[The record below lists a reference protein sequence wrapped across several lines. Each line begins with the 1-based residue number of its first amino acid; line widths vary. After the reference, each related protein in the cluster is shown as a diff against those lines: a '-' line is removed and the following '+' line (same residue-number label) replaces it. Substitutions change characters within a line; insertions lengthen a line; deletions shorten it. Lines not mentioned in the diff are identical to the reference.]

1 MPRQQS
7 RVLSAVGNQFFTLG
21 RRAVWRWTDHMRDN
35 IDVVASDELGQDAC
49 DQGAIGIVDLVEV
62 VNLMRPGPGEPFSFR
77 PGAQFEQA
85 LPGEK
90 MLADDRHQQS
100 PDRHQTPRVCRA
112 LTRRRSTM
120 VCPACTASF
129 VMTCLRFGF
138 GARDSEHR
146 TLVYLNAHCTI
157 FQDTC
162 VCHPPGALAF
172 AFRRLVPP
180 KPRQEDHSPFAE
192 KAWGHSLMDET
203 NES

>member
-112 LTRRRSTM
+112 LTRRRSMM

-129 VMTCLRFGF
+129 VMTCLRFGVWRQ
-138 GARDSEHR
+138 GQR
-146 TLVYLNAHCTI
+146 TPY
-157 FQDTC
+157 TC
-162 VCHPPGALAF
+162 VSKCSLYHFSRHMCMPPAGCPG
-172 AFRRLVPP
+172 FRLSASCAAETPAG
-180 KPRQEDHSPFAE
+180 KPQSVRRKSMGTFFDGRDQ
-192 KAWGHSLMDET
+192 
-203 NES
+203 